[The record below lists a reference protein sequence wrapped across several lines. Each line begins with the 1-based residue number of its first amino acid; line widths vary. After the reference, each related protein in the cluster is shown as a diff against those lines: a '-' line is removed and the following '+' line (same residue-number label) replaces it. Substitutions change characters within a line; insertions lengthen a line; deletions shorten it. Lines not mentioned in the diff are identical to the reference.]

1 MSSKNLL
8 SENTIRRFMTLANM
22 GTVGTRFLSERAED
36 VDPEEEEVVADP
48 AAAIPDAE
56 AEAMP
61 PAEADPEME
70 DDLDVPMGGEDIGGD
85 ADISLT
91 EEEAQ
96 ILIDLGERL
105 SSALGDAIEG
115 EPDIEDLGAV
125 DDAPVDD
132 APVDAAPADAM
143 AGAPPPEE
151 EEEEEDPVVAESVIN
166 EVLRRVTKRII
177 KEKLS

>member
-36 VDPEEEEVVADP
+36 IDPEEEEVAADP

-125 DDAPVDD
+125 DDAPVDA
-132 APVDAAPADAM
+132 APVDDL
-143 AGAPPPEE
+143 AGGPPPEE
-151 EEEEEDPVVAESVIN
+151 DEEDPVVAESVIN